1 MAEPRNKKAYYLG
14 TGRRKTSVARVRL
27 FEGAG
32 EVVINGRKLEDF
44 FTEAK
49 DRMAVMGPLEVT
61 SMLGRVHAQILV
73 HGGGITGQAGAI
85 CQGMARALKRMYNL
99 SPEAQKPVEAPAAV
113 EGEATQP
120 VITMGDRLRDSGFL
134 TRDGRMKER
143 KKYGRKR
150 ARKGFQYSKR

>member
-1 MAEPRNKKAYYLG
+1 MAEPRNKKTYYLG

-27 FEGAG
+27 FEGGG
-32 EVVINGRKLEDF
+32 EVMINGRKLADF

-49 DRMAVMGPLEVT
+49 DRMAVMGPLEIT

-99 SPEAQKPVEAPAAV
+99 SPEAQKPAEAPAAA
-113 EGEATQP
+113 EGEAPQT

-143 KKYGRKR
+143 KKYGHKG
-150 ARKGFQYSKR
+150 ARKSFQFSKR

>member
-113 EGEATQP
+113 EGEAAQP